1 MMVTKEKRVYYAPEC
16 LVVSMSESAYLMQT
30 SFPGQHKKA
39 NKATGPVGADL
50 EEDENFIDGE

>member
-1 MMVTKEKRVYYAPEC
+1 
-16 LVVSMSESAYLMQT
+16 MSESAYLMQT